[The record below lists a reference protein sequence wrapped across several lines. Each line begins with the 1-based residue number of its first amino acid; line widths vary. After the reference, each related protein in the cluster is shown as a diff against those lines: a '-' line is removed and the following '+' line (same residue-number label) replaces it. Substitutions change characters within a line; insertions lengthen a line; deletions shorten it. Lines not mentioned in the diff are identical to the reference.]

1 MTKWSLPVLLAEL
14 HATIE
19 EGLAR
24 SRRAM
29 GHPVAKGD
37 SSESVWLS
45 LLSRYLPERYKAARA
60 YVVDSKGNFSQQLD
74 IVIYDRQYSPLI
86 FEHEGQTI
94 IPAES
99 VYAVFEAKQSADA
112 EQVVYAQEKVASV
125 RKLERTSLPVPN
137 LAGVSEPKPLH
148 PIIGGLLTFESSWKP
163 PMGKALAEVLSSA
176 GAAERL
182 DIGCIAAAGLFSCDA
197 EGRVEFVDGG
207 KPATGF
213 LLELIARLQSLGT
226 VPMIDTR
233 AYAAWLA
240 EPPEDKAAPQ

>member
-1 MTKWSLPVLLAEL
+1 MTAWSLSTLLAEL
-14 HATIE
+14 NATIE

-37 SSESVWLS
+37 ASESVWLS
-45 LLSRYLPERYKAARA
+45 LLSKYLPERYQAARA
-60 YVVDSKGNFSQQLD
+60 YVVDSHGTFSHQLD

-99 VYAVFEAKQSADA
+99 VYAIFEAKQSVDA
-112 EQVVYAQEKVASV
+112 EQVAYAQKKIGSV
-125 RKLERTSLPVPN
+125 RRLHRTSLPVPN
-137 LAGVSEPKPLH
+137 VLGVAEPKPLH
-148 PIIGGLLTFESSWKP
+148 SIIGGLLAFESDWKP
-163 PMGKALAEVLSSA
+163 KMGAPLADALRLASPED
-176 GAAERL
+176 RL
-182 DIGCIAAAGLFSCDA
+182 DIGCIAAAGIYSCDA
-197 EGRVEFVDGG
+197 DGKVEIVDGQM
-207 KPATGF
+207 PATGF

-226 VPMIDTR
+226 VPMLDTR

-240 EPPEDKAAPQ
+240 EPDKAV